1 MAGVP
6 ERALTW
12 TELAAA
18 AADPARLPEGME
30 PGLKA
35 EADFAGSGSY
45 PFGAHCAVAA
55 VLGKSPS
62 QVRVYAMPV
71 GGGFG
76 GKFGLI
82 EPLVAACAVA
92 AGRPVRL
99 AFTRNEDF
107 SAACPAPSSLF
118 RVKAAARKDGTLR
131 LEHVLEWEEMQY
143 FSTVY
148 ESFLRDLPRVDVDI
162 KWNI

>member
-1 MAGVP
+1 METQVCAANVN
-6 ERALTW
+6 ALGNVEVYACTQAMFR
-12 TELAAA
+12 TR
-18 AADPARLPEGME
+18 DT
-30 PGLKA
+30 
-35 EADFAGSGSY
+35 
-45 PFGAHCAVAA
+45 VAN

-92 AGRPVRL
+92 TSRPVRL

-107 SAACPAPSSLF
+107 AASNPAPSSIF
-118 RVKAAARKDGTLR
+118 RVKAAARNDGSFTALKGDVIFDAGAKPGAPAAHAALCLGVFYR
-131 LEHVLEWEEMQY
+131 WE
-143 FSTVY
+143 S
-148 ESFLRDLPRVDVDI
+148 LDLD
-162 KWNI
+162 